1 MPNERSTDDLLAAV
15 LVDAPDVLAPL
26 RAAWE
31 AAWAVVD
38 PMLLEGCRLLV
49 ASILGCEP
57 ELEVRT
63 PVAIAAGFT
72 EAHGR
77 GMSEW
82 YRSPLWDERARACF
96 AFTEQ
101 FVIDVAN
108 LDDDAVGRV
117 RGHLGD
123 TGLLD
128 FANAILVVEQRQR
141 LRLVWGRV
149 LEPAA

>member
-1 MPNERSTDDLLAAV
+1 MPDDRSTDDVLAAV

-49 ASILGCEP
+49 ASILGCAP
-57 ELEVRT
+57 ELAVRT
-63 PVAIAAGFT
+63 PIAVAAGFT
-72 EAHGR
+72 DAHAA

-82 YRSPLWDERARACF
+82 YRSVLWDERARACF
-96 AFTEQ
+96 AFAEQ

-108 LDDDAVGRV
+108 LDDDTAGRV
-117 RGHLGD
+117 QGHLGD
-123 TGLLD
+123 AGLLD
-128 FANAILVVEQRQR
+128 FTNALLVIEQRQR
-141 LRLVWGRV
+141 LRLVWDRV
-149 LEPAA
+149 LEPAS